1 MQVSEDT
8 FELGKAIGQ
17 LLRGNAQGAKA
28 LHAWNPRQ
36 LAKRLERERLGGHID
51 QLLRS
56 IAANAYVG
64 SEHEATLAPLVSAM
78 QFDWIRREEALTQLI
93 ELFEQNG
100 IRAAFL
106 KGIVWSDI
114 VYQRPFDRSASDIDI
129 LISERDALHFHR
141 VMQRAGYRY
150 RDDTPTF
157 VSNEFAYHPRD
168 DAYPF
173 EIDVHWS
180 LCDLYAQEPVNLE
193 NAFKRAVAWTNRKSA
208 NVQML
213 CPVDDILWHCWHRTS
228 TAGDISRL
236 RSLIDLS
243 LLAHHYRNHSKKL
256 RSRELSQIEREAV
269 IATFSDTAAILGT
282 DSLPEEWNAWVE
294 PEGEPYARA
303 TAVLEARR
311 RFQAI
316 RHRITSASSSKE
328 GLHRLWETGLPP
340 KRWLEVNTGKTGW
353 DDYLYTCGER
363 LVRGARTLVS
373 EKLKV

>member
-1 MQVSEDT
+1 MHVSGDT
-8 FELGKAIGQ
+8 FELGEAIGQ
-17 LLRGNAQGAKA
+17 LLQNDGAGAKT
-28 LHAWNPRQ
+28 LLAWNPEQ
-36 LAKRLERERLGGHID
+36 LAQRLETERLGGHVD

-56 IAANAYVG
+56 VAADAYVG
-64 SEHEATLAPLVSAM
+64 SAHESALAPLVSAM
-78 QFDWIRREEALTQLI
+78 QFDWIRREEALSQLVT
-93 ELFEQNG
+93 LFEQNG

-106 KGIVWSDI
+106 KGIVWAETL
-114 VYQRPFDRSASDIDI
+114 YQRPFDRSASDIDI
-129 LISERDALHFHR
+129 LISERDALHFHQ

-150 RDDTPTF
+150 RDDKHTF
-157 VSNEFAYHPRD
+157 ASNEFGYHPRD

-173 EIDVHWS
+173 QIDVHWS
-180 LCDLYAQEPVNLE
+180 LCDLYAQEPVNLK
-193 NAFKRAVAWTNRKSA
+193 NAFKRAIPWAHRQSA

-243 LLAHHYRNHSKKL
+243 LLAHDYREHTKELHSK
-256 RSRELSQIEREAV
+256 RLSPIEREAV
-269 IATFSDTAAILGT
+269 ISTFSDTAAILGKHAV
-282 DSLPEEWNAWVE
+282 PAAWKAWIA

-328 GLHRLWETGLPP
+328 GLRRLWETGLPP
-340 KRWLEVNTGKTGW
+340 KRWLEINTGKTGW
-353 DDYLYTCGER
+353 NDYLYTCSER
-363 LVRGARTLVS
+363 LLRGARTLVS

>member
-17 LLRGNAQGAKA
+17 LLRGDARGANALLG
-28 LHAWNPRQ
+28 WPPDQ
-36 LAKRLERERLGGHID
+36 LAQQLERERLGGHID

-56 IAANAYVG
+56 VAADAYAG
-64 SEHEATLAPLVSAM
+64 SAHEAALAPLVSAM

-93 ELFEQNG
+93 ALFEQNG
-100 IRAAFL
+100 IRTAFL

-150 RDDTPTF
+150 RDDTHTF
-157 VSNEFAYHPRD
+157 ASNEFGYHPRD

-173 EIDVHWS
+173 QIDVHWS

-208 NVQML
+208 NAQML

-228 TAGDISRL
+228 TNGDVIRL

-243 LLAHHYRNHSKKL
+243 LLAHRYKDHAK
-256 RSRELSQIEREAV
+256 EFSQIEFSPIEREAV
-269 IATFSDTAAILGT
+269 ESTFSDTAAILGEHAV
-282 DSLPEEWNAWVE
+282 PAEWNAWVE
-294 PEGEPYARA
+294 PGSQPYSRA
-303 TAVLEARR
+303 TAVLKNRR
-311 RFQAI
+311 QSQAI
-316 RHRITSASSSKE
+316 RHRIASASNPKQ
-328 GLHRLWETGLPP
+328 GLRRLWETGLPP

-363 LVRGARTLVS
+363 LLRGARTLVS
-373 EKLKV
+373 ERLRI

>member
-17 LLRGNAQGAKA
+17 LLRGDARGAKA
-28 LHAWNPRQ
+28 LLVWNPEQ
-36 LAKRLERERLGGHID
+36 LAQRLEIERLGGHID

-56 IAANAYVG
+56 VAADAYIG
-64 SEHEATLAPLVSAM
+64 SAQEAALAPLVSAM

-93 ELFEQNG
+93 KVFEENG

-150 RDDTPTF
+150 RDDTHTF
-157 VSNEFAYHPRD
+157 ASNEFGYHPRD

-193 NAFKRAVAWTNRKSA
+193 NAFKRAVDWTNRKSA
-208 NVQML
+208 NAQML

-228 TAGDISRL
+228 TNGDIIRL

-243 LLAHHYRNHSKKL
+243 LLAHRHKDYAQ
-256 RSRELSQIEREAV
+256 EFSQIKFSPIEREAV
-269 IATFSDTAAILGT
+269 VSTFSDTAAILGE
-282 DSLPEEWNAWVE
+282 DAIPAEWNAWVE
-294 PEGEPYARA
+294 PGSQPYSRA
-303 TAVLEARR
+303 TAVLENRR
-311 RFQAI
+311 QSQAI
-316 RHRITSASSSKE
+316 RHRIASASNPKE
-328 GLHRLWETGLPP
+328 GLRRLWETGLPP
-340 KRWLEVNTGKTGW
+340 KRWLERNTGKTGW

-363 LVRGARTLVS
+363 LLRGARTRVW
-373 EKLKV
+373 EK